1 MIQNR
6 RQRMTKDC
14 KETTVVAAM
23 KAIKPKYNNND
34 NATQMAK
41 AIETRN
47 VMARII
53 ALNV

>member
-1 MIQNR
+1 
-6 RQRMTKDC
+6 MTEDC

-23 KAIKPKYNNND
+23 KAIKPNTD
-34 NATQMAK
+34 TTTMTTQIAK